1 VRATR
6 RDSDQCIT
14 CGDGLTIDYLFA
26 LNGADAKSCQVV
38 FTIRIHV
45 RHLGR
50 FATDQGSASL
60 VTSFGNACDHTGC
73 NLDVKP
79 PAGEVIEE
87 KQRFRALN
95 EHVIRAHGDEIDAD
109 RVMLVQLMGQH
120 QLGADTVGAG
130 YQDRFPVAARRQ
142 GKEATKATKAC
153 KHFGPL
159 CAFDERLDTIDEIVA
174 GVDINSGIL
183 IGQRLHRRYNSAW
196 ASTGKPPLLK
206 LRWTVLVLAF
216 VTSPVWAVEAAS
228 LYSAQV
234 PFDQEENDPRARAY
248 ELALADVLLRVSGSE
263 LSSDVEMVELLFP
276 NPASYVVQFR
286 PGADETLW
294 VSFDGDAIENTLRRA
309 GQTVWG
315 SDRPLTLIWLAVD
328 WGQGRREI
336 IAADDPVRSRDEARS
351 IDRNRLLRQRVLD
364 IAERRGLPVAFPLL
378 DTIDLQN
385 LSFSD
390 IWGGFDDALISA
402 SERYEADAILV
413 GRVRPASSQR
423 NRWSFY
429 FGGEERTWNG
439 EPELVI
445 SQVADL
451 LAAEFAISGSAV
463 LETVDVTIAGIDSVE
478 AFGAVQNLLTTV
490 TVIEQF
496 SIAEV
501 EGDRIRYRIAAIGG
515 ADRLSRALRF
525 SGLIE
530 QNGFEGDR
538 IGFDPYE
545 QALEFFYS
553 P

>member
-1 VRATR
+1 
-6 RDSDQCIT
+6 
-14 CGDGLTIDYLFA
+14 
-26 LNGADAKSCQVV
+26 
-38 FTIRIHV
+38 
-45 RHLGR
+45 
-50 FATDQGSASL
+50 
-60 VTSFGNACDHTGC
+60 
-73 NLDVKP
+73 
-79 PAGEVIEE
+79 
-87 KQRFRALN
+87 
-95 EHVIRAHGDEIDAD
+95 
-109 RVMLVQLMGQH
+109 ML
-120 QLGADTVGAG
+120 
-130 YQDRFPVAARRQ
+130 
-142 GKEATKATKAC
+142 K
-153 KHFGPL
+153 
-159 CAFDERLDTIDEIVA
+159 IV
-174 GVDINSGIL
+174 
-183 IGQRLHRRYNSAW
+183 
-196 ASTGKPPLLK
+196 
-206 LRWTVLVLAF
+206 WTVLVLAF
-216 VTSPVWAVEAAS
+216 VAPPVWAVEVAS

-234 PFDQEENDPRARAY
+234 PLDQEEDDPRARAY

-286 PGADETLW
+286 PGADDTLW
-294 VSFDGDAIENTLRRA
+294 VSFDGDAIQNTLRQA

-315 SDRPLTLIWLAVD
+315 GDRPLTLIWLAVD
-328 WGQGRREI
+328 WGQGEREI

-364 IAERRGLPVAFPLL
+364 IAERRGLPIAFPLL

-390 IWGGFDDALISA
+390 IWGGFDDALIAA
-402 SERYEADAILV
+402 SERYEADTILV

-463 LETVDVTIAGIDSVE
+463 LETVDVTIAGIESME
-478 AFGAVQNLLTTV
+478 AFGAVQNLLAEM

-501 EGDRIRYRIAAIGG
+501 KGDRIRFRVAAIGG
-515 ADRLSRALRF
+515 ADRLRRALRF
-525 SGLIE
+525 GGLIE